1 MSDDE
6 LSAIESQIVKVI
18 LENRQLRAQ
27 NAELHRRLV
36 AQIAQNGQLIRQ
48 GRKLDGETPQY
59 VTAENGPDV
68 CNKCGVELSF
78 GEGVYCERC
87 YAEGLALYS

>member
-27 NAELHRRLV
+27 NAELSKLN
-36 AQIAQNGQLIRQ
+36 AQ
-48 GRKLDGETPQY
+48 GERIGGM
-59 VTAENGPDV
+59 AINL
-68 CNKCGVELSF
+68 CNSLAAIEDTLPAGARTDLMLLCGALHVISDP
-78 GEGVYCERC
+78 EGK
-87 YAEGLALYS
+87 

>member
-1 MSDDE
+1 MSDEE
-6 LSAIESQIVKVI
+6 LLTVEGMIAELIA
-18 LENRQLRAQ
+18 ENRHLRAE
-27 NAELHRRLV
+27 NKRLHERLK